1 VRRGLLAL
9 GVFAAFIVAVLLFRG
24 GPSDVEVTAFPDGA
38 WETANCGAISDGF
51 GLSEARE
58 RCLASGGDA
67 RFQLTVENG
76 TEGAVAV
83 TSCTVVAT
91 GSDGASVGE
100 GPIVVPVR
108 AVYGVPYTAAY
119 LRPGDAVTMQWF
131 VPGAAPSEDLR
142 FEGTCEWSP
151 FSGPLPL

>member
-1 VRRGLLAL
+1 M
-9 GVFAAFIVAVLLFRG
+9 FIVAVLLFRG
-24 GPSDVEVTAFPDGA
+24 GPAQVEATAIPDGA
-38 WETANCGAISDGF
+38 WETANCGSIPDGF
-51 GLSEARE
+51 GLSEARAE
-58 RCLASGGDA
+58 CLESGGDA
-67 RFQLTVENG
+67 RFQMTVENG
-76 TEGAVAV
+76 TEGGVAV

-119 LRPGDAVTMQWF
+119 LRPGDTVTLKWF
-131 VPGAAPSEDLR
+131 VPSASPSEDIR
-142 FEGTCEWSP
+142 YEATCDWSP